1 MLASLFSLSHALP
14 QLGEPAQ
21 ALPGRLPVSYNQ
33 PTYKT
38 YSHKSGGV
46 TAEVKASQP
55 FTIKA
60 YNSVSPIHM
69 MDIVASNR
77 NFFVGNMTG
86 SLCPIEVGDCP
97 VGNVTALQVTRKG
110 EAQLD
115 AQVNQT
121 QAIYIGPHGQLRFS
135 LPGGELE
142 EGSENATFTLQP
154 NPIPAPPGIAAF
166 VFSGVG
172 RATGYLACP
181 IAEKGPWQVFA
192 GLGGIKDSWVP
203 GGDVSNCIG
212 IDALATNYT
221 SPVPA
226 AYQYV

>member
-1 MLASLFSLSHALP
+1 MHFSAPLVLASLFSLAHALP

-33 PTYKT
+33 PTYRT
-38 YSHKSGGV
+38 YSHKSGGIA
-46 TAEVKASQP
+46 AEVKASQP

-60 YNSVSPIHM
+60 YNS
-69 MDIVASNR
+69 
-77 NFFVGNMTG
+77 
-86 SLCPIEVGDCP
+86 
-97 VGNVTALQVTRKG
+97 VTRKG

-121 QAIYIGPHGQLRFS
+121 QAVYIGPHGQLRFS

-154 NPIPAPPGIAAF
+154 NPIPPPPGIAAF

-172 RATGYLACP
+172 KATGYLACP
-181 IAEKGPWQVFA
+181 ITEEGPWQVFA

>member
-1 MLASLFSLSHALP
+1 MSFCRSRKSSRESNCGLEYCFFYLLHPVRPPKMHFSAPLVLASLFSLSHALP

-33 PTYKT
+33 PTYRT

-46 TAEVKASQP
+46 AAEVKASQP

-77 NFFVGNMTG
+77 SFFVGNMTG

-110 EAQLD
+110 EAQL
-115 AQVNQT
+115 VS
-121 QAIYIGPHGQLRFS
+121 PCSSR
-135 LPGGELE
+135 
-142 EGSENATFTLQP
+142 QP
-154 NPIPAPPGIAAF
+154 SRYDIAY
-166 VFSGVG
+166 
-172 RATGYLACP
+172 R
-181 IAEKGPWQVFA
+181 
-192 GLGGIKDSWVP
+192 
-203 GGDVSNCIG
+203 
-212 IDALATNYT
+212 
-221 SPVPA
+221 
-226 AYQYV
+226 